1 MSVRKCYART
11 IFRFTA
17 AAVAVACG
25 IAFGAGGAVADRPP
39 AVVPGL
45 LPPGPPMGPPEDTEQ
60 PANAPCVSTVP
71 GGDGPAVPAAQRA
84 LNLDR
89 AWQFS
94 RGAGQ
99 LVAVVDTGVARHP
112 RLPGLVGGGD
122 YVART
127 DGTEDCDGHGT
138 AVAGVIAATAVAGQ
152 GFAGVAPEAAILSI
166 RQSSEFYQAKGRS
179 QQKNPEDLPDGYG
192 NTHTMAWAI
201 RRAADMGASVI
212 NVSETTCPTG
222 PLHDED
228 LGSALQYAAV
238 EKNAVV
244 VVAAGN
250 NDVCRGTNPVLD
262 PVDPGADPWSKVT
275 MNVSPARYDQYALSV
290 GSVDANG
297 QPSKFTVPGPWVGV
311 AAPGENITSLDV
323 NFADPNSR
331 GTAVGFAKRGQQ
343 SPISGTSFATPYVA
357 GVAALVRARFPQLS
371 ALEVIQRIEATAHAP
386 AEGWDP
392 YLGYGTVD
400 PVAALTAEVPNTLPP
415 KRSDAAQS
423 WQLPVPSSPRAAD
436 NSARNVA
443 LIGTGVIAV
452 LLVLGYLASFPL
464 RRRFGVR
471 ED

>member
-1 MSVRKCYART
+1 MIGGVSV
-11 IFRFTA
+11 
-17 AAVAVACG
+17 G
-25 IAFGAGGAVADRPP
+25 GGGALADRPP
-39 AVVPGL
+39 PVVPGL
-45 LPPGPPMGPPEDTEQ
+45 LPPGPPVGPPEDTEQ

-71 GGDGPAVPAAQRA
+71 GGDGPAVPTAQRA

-94 RGAGQ
+94 RGGGQ

-112 RLPGLVGGGD
+112 RLPGLIGGGD
-122 YVART
+122 YVAHS

-138 AVAGVIAATAVAGQ
+138 AVAGIIAATQVAGQ
-152 GFAGVAPEAAILSI
+152 GFAGVAPDATILSI
-166 RQSSEFYQAKGRS
+166 RQSSEFFQAKGRS

-201 RRAADMGASVI
+201 RRAADMGATVI

-228 LGSALQYAAV
+228 LGAALQYAAID
-238 EKNAVV
+238 KNAVV

-250 NDVCRGTNPVLD
+250 NDVCRGTNPVQD
-262 PVDPGADPWSKVT
+262 PVDPAADPWSKIS
-275 MNVSPARYDQYALSV
+275 MNVSPARYDQYTLSV
-290 GSVDANG
+290 GSVDVNG

-343 SPISGTSFATPYVA
+343 SAISGTSFATPYVA

-386 AEGWDP
+386 AEGWNP
-392 YLGYGTVD
+392 YQGYGTVD
-400 PVAALTAEVPNTLPP
+400 PVAALTDEVPNSLPA
-415 KRSDAAQS
+415 KRPDAAQS
-423 WQLPVPSSPRAAD
+423 WQLPVPRTPGAAD
-436 NSARNVA
+436 DEARNVA
-443 LIGTGVIAV
+443 LIGTGVIVV